1 MPRIVRKISALA
13 GALLA
18 AILVVAGCTDEPAVT
33 VDSSLTGLLV
43 TGSDFPAGW
52 HVEDVSQ
59 KMAEESANT
68 GTGRAD
74 PPDCDSS
81 DKTSL
86 TSGVAAMV
94 SERQGT
100 PGVVATLSR
109 EPGSELVAVT
119 EKWLG
124 QCQAFS
130 VEKDGVKAEAEVHR
144 LEPPASK
151 ADAQVGFDMTSTAG
165 GGGETMKMMLKG
177 YTAQVGDIIVLCIA
191 VGGESSVRTVEPD
204 VEMLNTVFTAQVA
217 KVRDA

>member
-1 MPRIVRKISALA
+1 MPRIVRKFSALA

-18 AILVVAGCTDEPAVT
+18 AILVLAGCTDEPTVT

-59 KMAEESANT
+59 KMAEESANA
-68 GTGRAD
+68 GAGRAD

-100 PGVVATLSR
+100 PGWS
-109 EPGSELVAVT
+109 
-119 EKWLG
+119 
-124 QCQAFS
+124 
-130 VEKDGVKAEAEVHR
+130 
-144 LEPPASK
+144 PPAVSP
-151 ADAQVGFDMTSTAG
+151 GPSWW
-165 GGGETMKMMLKG
+165 
-177 YTAQVGDIIVLCIA
+177 
-191 VGGESSVRTVEPD
+191 R
-204 VEMLNTVFTAQVA
+204 
-217 KVRDA
+217 

>member
-86 TSGVAAMV
+86 TSGVAATV
-94 SERQGT
+94 SERQG
-100 PGVVATLSR
+100 VV
-109 EPGSELVAVT
+109 
-119 EKWLG
+119 
-124 QCQAFS
+124 CQEDGTS
-130 VEKDGVKAEAEVHR
+130 V
-144 LEPPASK
+144 S
-151 ADAQVGFDMTSTAG
+151 
-165 GGGETMKMMLKG
+165 
-177 YTAQVGDIIVLCIA
+177 
-191 VGGESSVRTVEPD
+191 
-204 VEMLNTVFTAQVA
+204 
-217 KVRDA
+217 

>member
-1 MPRIVRKISALA
+1 MQRITRKLGKVA

-18 AILVVAGCTDEPAVT
+18 ATVVLAGCTDEPTLT
-33 VDSSLTGLLV
+33 VDSSLSGLLV

-59 KMAEESANT
+59 KMAEGSA
-68 GTGRAD
+68 GAGGGRAD
-74 PPDCDSS
+74 PPECDSS

-94 SERQGT
+94 SEKQGT
-100 PGVVATLSR
+100 PGVIATLSR

-119 EKWLG
+119 EKWLS
-124 QCQAFS
+124 QCQEFT
-130 VEKDGVKAEAEVHR
+130 VEKDGVKAEAAVRR

-165 GGGETMKMMLKG
+165 GAGETMKMKIKG
-177 YTAQVGDIIVLCIA
+177 YSAQVGDIIVMCIA

-204 VEMLNTVFTAQVA
+204 IEMLNTVFTEQVS
-217 KVRDA
+217 KVRNG